1 MKGLSFSLSSRGVYG
16 QVLVAYSLMS
26 ILPILIILYLSFYYI
41 LPTIPM
47 EERLAFTD
55 PIVQA
60 MIWSVVLFPLL
71 GLYMVITMAKRIEKL
86 AEAIRVMEEQL
97 PEKVESK
104 TVPDTQDEIGTLSK
118 QFFEMRDIITK
129 QMEQLN
135 ESNLKVLDANQRLQ
149 EMSIRDG
156 LTTLFNRRHFDGRLE
171 EEAQRAR
178 RYARKF
184 ALEMIDIDH
193 FKRVNDTYGHT
204 CGDEILKQIAQIMK
218 ENTRET
224 DVICR
229 YGGEE
234 FSILLIETDEESAY
248 DHAERLRETVAAS
261 PFTNGQDPLSEKVTI
276 SVGVAFFPQDG
287 GDPQRLVESADG
299 ALYAAKRGGRN
310 QVKRANELQ
319 KQEKQTS

>member
-1 MKGLSFSLSSRGVYG
+1 MKGPSFSLSARGVYG

-41 LPTIPM
+41 LPTISG
-47 EERLAFTD
+47 EGRFTFTD

-60 MIWSVVLFPLL
+60 MIWSVVLLPLL
-71 GLYMVITMAKRIEKL
+71 GLSLVITMAKRIEKL
-86 AEAIRVMEEQL
+86 ADTIRSMEAQP
-97 PEKVESK
+97 PEKLESK
-104 TVPDTQDEIGTLSK
+104 IVTDTQDEIGALAK

-135 ESNLKVLDANQRLQ
+135 DSNLKVLDANKRLQ

-171 EEAQRAR
+171 EEVQRAR

-204 CGDEILKQIAQIMK
+204 CGDEILKQIAQIMR
-218 ENTRET
+218 ENTRDT

-248 DHAERLRETVAAS
+248 DHAERLREAVAAFL
-261 PFTNGQDPLSEKVTI
+261 FTNGQDPVNEKVTI
-276 SVGVAFFPQDG
+276 SVGLAFFPQDG
-287 GDPQRLVESADG
+287 SDSQMLVESADS

>member
-41 LPTIPM
+41 LPTIPI

-60 MIWSVVLFPLL
+60 MIWSIVLFPLL

-104 TVPDTQDEIGTLSK
+104 TVPDTQDEIGTLAK

>member
-1 MKGLSFSLSSRGVYG
+1 MKGLSFSLSARGVYG

-26 ILPILIILYLSFYYI
+26 ILPILIILYLSFQYI

-86 AEAIRVMEEQL
+86 AEAIRVMEEQI
-97 PEKVESK
+97 PEKPESK
-104 TVPDTQDEIGTLSK
+104 IVPDTQDEIGTLSK

-135 ESNLKVLDANQRLQ
+135 ESNLKVLDANKRLQ

-171 EEAQRAR
+171 EEVQRAR

-261 PFTNGQDPLSEKVTI
+261 PFTNGQDPLNEKVTI

-319 KQEKQTS
+319 KQEKQT